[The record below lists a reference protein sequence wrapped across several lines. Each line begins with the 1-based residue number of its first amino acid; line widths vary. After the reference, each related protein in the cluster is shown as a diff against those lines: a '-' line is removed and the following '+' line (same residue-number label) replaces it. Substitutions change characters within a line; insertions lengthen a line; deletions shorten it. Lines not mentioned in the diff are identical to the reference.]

1 MTAMS
6 PRTTTDAGPAAA
18 WLVVGMATI
27 GCVWCGLLPRLL
39 RYGPVAQHVDLMEQL
54 DVNPAAMYYTE
65 LDRLPLRPDWIT
77 RRLTLWPTPPQP
89 QR

>member
-6 PRTTTDAGPAAA
+6 PRTTTGAGPAVA
-18 WLVVGMATI
+18 WLVAGLAAT
-27 GCVWCGLLPRLL
+27 GFVWCGLLPRLL
-39 RYGPVAQHVDLMEQL
+39 RYGPVERHVDLMEQL

-65 LDRLPLRPDWIT
+65 LDRLPLRSEWISQ
-77 RRLTLWPTPPQP
+77 RLTLWPTPPQP

>member
-1 MTAMS
+1 MTATS
-6 PRTTTDAGPAAA
+6 PRTATVTGPAAA
-18 WLVVGMATI
+18 WLAAGIAAI

-39 RYGPVAQHVDLMEQL
+39 RCSAVARHVELMEQL

-65 LDRLPLRPDWIT
+65 LDRLPLRPEWIGD
-77 RRLTLWPTPPQP
+77 RLTLWPTAPPS

>member
-6 PRTTTDAGPAAA
+6 PRTTTDAGSAAA

-39 RYGPVAQHVDLMEQL
+39 RYGPAERHVDLMEQL

>member
-54 DVNPAAMYYTE
+54 DVNPAAMYYPE
-65 LDRLPLRPDWIT
+65 LDRLPLRPEWIT
-77 RRLTLWPTPPQP
+77 RRLTLWPTQPQP
-89 QR
+89 QQ

>member
-6 PRTTTDAGPAAA
+6 PRMPNGSGPAAA
-18 WLVVGMATI
+18 WLALGLAFI

-39 RYGPVAQHVDLMEQL
+39 RCGPVTRHVDLMEQL

-65 LDRLPLRPDWIT
+65 LDRLPLRPEWIGH
-77 RRLTLWPTPPQP
+77 RLTLWPASRQH
-89 QR
+89 

>member
-18 WLVVGMATI
+18 WLVVGIATI

-39 RYGPVAQHVDLMEQL
+39 RCGPVAQHVDLMEQL

-77 RRLTLWPTPPQP
+77 RRLTLWPTPPQR